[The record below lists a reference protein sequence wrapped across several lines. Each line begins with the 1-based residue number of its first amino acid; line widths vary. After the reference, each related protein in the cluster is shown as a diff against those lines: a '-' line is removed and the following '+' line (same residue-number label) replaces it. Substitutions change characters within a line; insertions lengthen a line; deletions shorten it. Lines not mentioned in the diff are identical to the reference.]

1 MRPKIFWLGAIIAL
15 SGLLGFAGVYANST
29 TEELVIRITAKKF
42 EYSPREITLKKG
54 VPVVIELTSLDRV
67 HGFNLPDFK
76 TRADVIPGMVTRVR
90 IVPDKAG
97 TFDFFCDV
105 FCGDGHEE
113 MSGKIIVKD

>member
-1 MRPKIFWLGAIIAL
+1 MRPMIFWSGAVVAL
-15 SGLLGFAGVYANST
+15 AALLGFAGVYANSAAD
-29 TEELVIRITAKKF
+29 EPVIRISAKKF

-90 IVPDKAG
+90 LVPDKAG
-97 TFDFFCDV
+97 TFEFFCDV

>member
-1 MRPKIFWLGAIIAL
+1 MIFRLGAVAL
-15 SGLLGFAGVYANST
+15 AALLGVASVYANPAA
-29 TEELVIRITAKKF
+29 EEPVIRIGVKKF
-42 EYSPREITLKKG
+42 EYSPSEIVLKKG

-90 IVPDKAG
+90 LVPDKAG
-97 TFDFFCDV
+97 TFEFFCDV